1 MIALSA
7 ADCSVTKGQHRK
19 VRCRDGGSYRKGVP
33 NRVFH
38 LEPGAALV
46 MSKIPNRMV
55 AADALVRRGPD
66 DDDDEDDE
74 EQPKEDEDD
83 EDEGDEGD
91 GYSE

>member
-19 VRCRDGGSYRKGVP
+19 VVAAMGAYRKVVP
-33 NRVFH
+33 NRVLH
-38 LEPGAALV
+38 LESGVALV
-46 MSKIPNRMV
+46 MSKIPDRMV
-55 AADALVRRGPD
+55 AAAALVRRVPD

-83 EDEGDEGD
+83 GDDEDEGD

>member
-1 MIALSA
+1 VLRISTTRSNLPR
-7 ADCSVTKGQHRK
+7 TT
-19 VRCRDGGSYRKGVP
+19 

-38 LEPGAALV
+38 LESGVALV
-46 MSKIPNRMV
+46 MSKIPDRMV
-55 AADALVRRGPD
+55 AADALVRRAPDD

-83 EDEGDEGD
+83 EDEED